1 MAYTDDLTWGELKQV
16 AVDSFQDGT
25 GEKSER
31 QILRIVNNAAR
42 RVAKAKLWAWYR
54 IGHRF
59 MLRPPIDYTGVSIA
73 LGAVS
78 ATISGSTFDASADL
92 FSFHILSGTQ
102 LPQLLRVQSRNSG
115 GSVLTMFSTDQFVAE
130 SAAVNAAAQLTHD
143 RVLLPVNF
151 RSISSTPQEHNFFA
165 SLEEIDPSRMGFLK
179 TQWETFNSDPRFYCL
194 DRNPVT
200 GRWEVQFWPAPSQ
213 RRSVA
218 FYMHIW
224 PAKFTT
230 GSADAD
236 ILDWDPSQVDVIHA
250 AIRLECAYELQ
261 NVKRA
266 QLFEKPYRQALLE
279 AMGAERNI
287 VAPQAAGDLEIHSAT
302 KLELARGGGLVSE
315 A

>member
-1 MAYTDDLTWGELKQV
+1 MAYTDDLTWGELEQV
-16 AVDSFQDGT
+16 AQDSFQDAQGD
-25 GEKSER
+25 KSAR
-31 QILRIVNNAAR
+31 QILRIVNNAAK
-42 RVAKAKLWAWYR
+42 RVAKVKLWAWYR
-54 IGHRF
+54 VGHRF

-73 LGAVS
+73 IGAVS
-78 ATISGSTFDASADL
+78 ATISASTFDVSAEL
-92 FSFHILSGTQ
+92 YSFHILSGTQ

-115 GSVLTMFSTDQFVAE
+115 GSGLTMFSTDQFVAE
-130 SAAVNAAAQLTHD
+130 SDAVNAAAQLTHD

-151 RSISSTPQEHNFFA
+151 RAISSAPQEHNFFA
-165 SLEEIDPSRMGFLK
+165 SLEEIDPGRMSFLK

-200 GRWEVQFWPAPSQ
+200 GRWEVQFWPAPSA

-224 PAKFTT
+224 PAKFT
-230 GSADAD
+230 SSSVAAD
-236 ILDWDPSQVDVIHA
+236 ILDWDPSQSDVIHA
-250 AIRLECAYELQ
+250 AIRLECGYELQ
-261 NVKRA
+261 NVKRIQA
-266 QLFEKPYRQALLE
+266 FEKPYRNAILE

-287 VAPQAAGDLEIHSAT
+287 VAPQAAGDLDIHSAT